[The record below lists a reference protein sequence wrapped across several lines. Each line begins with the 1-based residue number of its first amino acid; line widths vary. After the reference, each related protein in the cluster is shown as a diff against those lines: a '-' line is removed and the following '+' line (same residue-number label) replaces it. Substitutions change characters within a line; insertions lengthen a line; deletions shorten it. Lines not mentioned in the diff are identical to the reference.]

1 MVRPPAGKKPAQK
14 KATPAKKP
22 VAAKKAAG
30 KTVRAPRKTPP
41 PPAKAPA
48 GPGRPTDFRPEYVE
62 QARKIAALGAT
73 EVEMADFFGVTTVT
87 LFNWRTQHPEFFNAT
102 RLGKEEADDRV
113 EQRLFAR
120 AMGYEH
126 DEVDIRVV
134 NGEIVKT
141 PIRKFYPPDT
151 AAASLWLRNR
161 RPGAW
166 RDKVEAIHTGADGG
180 PIQSR
185 IAVEFVKPAPRAE
198 DD

>member
-1 MVRPPAGKKPAQK
+1 MI
-14 KATPAKKP
+14 
-22 VAAKKAAG
+22 AAG
-30 KTVRAPRKTPP
+30 TVPDGRRPLGSGLAWLLAAFALLAAIAVATVLYQRAVVQR
-41 PPAKAPA
+41 
-48 GPGRPTDFRPEYVE
+48 EVE

-180 PIQSR
+180 PIQAR